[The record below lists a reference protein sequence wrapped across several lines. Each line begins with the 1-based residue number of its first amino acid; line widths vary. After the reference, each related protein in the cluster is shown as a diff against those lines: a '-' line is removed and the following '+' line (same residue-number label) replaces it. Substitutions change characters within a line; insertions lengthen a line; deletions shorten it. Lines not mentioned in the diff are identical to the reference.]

1 VTTISLSTRPA
12 SSIRADALVVG
23 TRKRGKAVEL
33 ADGLPSD
40 AELLSLVEAMNA
52 TGEAGDLVKTA
63 TSGVV
68 PAPLLVAVGL
78 GNADE
83 PIAFE
88 TLRRAA
94 GTALAA
100 VPQQAHVALALPA
113 AAPDQVS
120 AIAEGALM
128 GAYVYDAYV
137 TPKRPRVQRVTLLTP
152 TGRQSAARTR
162 LEAARV
168 ISEAVNLA
176 RDLVNAPANDL
187 YPETFVSD
195 VKASAVGKPVRI
207 TVLDEVRLARK
218 GYGGILSV
226 GKGSSRPPRLMRI
239 AYRPRGARGHLAF
252 VGKGITFDSGGYTIK
267 PGPSMVAMKS
277 DMAGAAVVA
286 AATLAI
292 ADIGL
297 PIKITT
303 YAALAE
309 NMVSG
314 DATRPGDV
322 VTMYGG
328 KTVEIT
334 NTDAEGRMVLADA
347 ITTANA
353 DHPDAV
359 IDVATLT
366 AHIVLALGKRVAGL
380 FTNDDRLRDAISTA
394 ATAAGESLWP
404 MPIPDEVGEQIR
416 ASRIADLAQHS
427 GERAGGAVFAAGF
440 LREFAGEAIPW
451 AHVDMAGPSFND
463 GSPYGYTPR
472 GGTGML
478 VRTLIQLASDHT

>member
-12 SSIRADALVVG
+12 SSIRADALVIG
-23 TRKRGKAVEL
+23 TRKQGKAVEL

-40 AELLSLVEAMNA
+40 AQLLSLVEAMNA

-78 GNADE
+78 GDADE
-83 PIAFE
+83 PIAHE

-94 GTALAA
+94 GIAVAA

-113 AAPDQVS
+113 ATPDQVS
-120 AIAEGALM
+120 AIAEGALL

-137 TPKRPRVQRVTLLTP
+137 TPKRPRVQKVTLLTP
-152 TGRQSAARTR
+152 AGRQSAARTR

-168 ISEAVNLA
+168 VSDAVNLA

-187 YPETFVSD
+187 YPETFVSE

-207 TVLDEVRLARK
+207 TVLDEVQLARK

-303 YAALAE
+303 YGALAE

-380 FTNDDRLRDAISTA
+380 FTNDDQLRDAISTA
-394 ATAAGESLWP
+394 ATGAGESLWP
-404 MPIPDEVGEQIR
+404 MPIPDEVREQIQ
-416 ASRIADLAQHS
+416 ASRIANLAQHS

-440 LREFAGEAIPW
+440 LREFADEAIPW
-451 AHVDMAGPSFND
+451 AHVDVAGPSFND